1 MKKKHIIFLLTIFS
15 GLTIS
20 GCNITNGYKNAK
32 IENVVKN
39 TKISSTL
46 RSYEQCIADGKSFDI
61 LAANNKDQAESLYN
75 KSAKI
80 LTDCDH
86 LISNNSYLINEEERM
101 QNFAL
106 SIQNYLKAGNLINGS
121 LNFKSFKSTFHKDLI
136 YQNGS
141 SFTENIES
149 LLSHNDNKT
158 SLEFTLLNNSKIIKS
173 ELKRIKYWSK
183 N

>member
-1 MKKKHIIFLLTIFS
+1 MKNKHIFFLLAIIS

-20 GCNITNGYKNAK
+20 GCNINNGYKNAK
-32 IENVVKN
+32 IENAVKN
-39 TKISSTL
+39 VKVSSTL
-46 RSYEQCIADGKSFDI
+46 RSYEQCIVDGKNFDS
-61 LAANNKDQAESLYN
+61 LAITNKDQAESLYN

-101 QNFAL
+101 KNFAL
-106 SIQNYLKAGNLINGS
+106 SIQNYLKAGNLINAS
-121 LNFKSFKSTFHKDLI
+121 VNFKSFKNNFHKDLI
-136 YQNGS
+136 YPNGS

-149 LLSHNDNKT
+149 LLSHDDQKP
-158 SLEFTLLNNSKIIKS
+158 SLQFTLLNNSKIIKS